1 MMKKNLWELKEQ
13 ALLEMLQAL
22 REAELL
28 NFIICLKGSC
38 RLRTI
43 GKCRTM
49 RRNLRPEKRFWCTSM
64 RLVSENR
71 NFFPNHK
78 VLLLHISDVCYTLR
92 KYTFFFLSSFAF
104 VFATN
109 LDVFFVMKMTRHWW
123 IMKMNVE
130 PIMVKITTI
139 IILKSS
145 MIISMAIIILGDY
158 ECGNRQSENYLVPA
172 IILPCF
178 FLEPSL
184 SV

>member
-1 MMKKNLWELKEQ
+1 
-13 ALLEMLQAL
+13 
-22 REAELL
+22 
-28 NFIICLKGSC
+28 
-38 RLRTI
+38 
-43 GKCRTM
+43 M

-71 NFFPNHK
+71 KSSSSPMAN
-78 VLLLHISDVCYTLR
+78 R
-92 KYTFFFLSSFAF
+92 YTFFFLSSFAF